1 MKIIKRGPDFI
12 KFRISSEDD
21 LWTTAK
27 LCNKGRKIGMLGERR
42 DQTTA
47 GEEGGR
53 AKSAVRKKI
62 WIELIIE
69 HTEFQTFSDTLRV
82 HGIINEAA
90 FDKGSHHTHVV
101 QIGDEIKLS
110 IDGVWPTED
119 IQLIN
124 SAKKHSSSS
133 KVAIIVA
140 ELDEIILYEVTM
152 HGLRDIATFTM
163 RGGGKYTGNSESSS
177 GIQKGFMKKVTSDIN
192 IQLNKNIPIIICGPG
207 MARERLQEMFD
218 SIDSGRTIRNIA
230 TSMGGRAS
238 ANEILKEGL
247 ALDLLKDHSIIKE
260 IEYLEDA
267 FTRIAKQGAVAYG
280 KNQLN
285 QAMEEGAIE
294 KLLILAELL
303 RDENSKIND
312 ENWSK
317 WCKKLEICGGEMIQ
331 CSSDHDY
338 GMQLESMGGAIA
350 LLRYI
355 L

>member
-1 MKIIKRGPDFI
+1 MKILKRGTDFL
-12 KFRISSEDD
+12 KFRISTEDD

-27 LCNKGRKIGMLGERR
+27 LCTKGRKIGMLGDRR
-42 DQTTA
+42 DQTTT

-53 AKSAVRKKI
+53 AKSATRKKI

-69 HTEFQTFSDTLRV
+69 YTEFQTFSDTLRV

-90 FDKGSHHTHVV
+90 FDKGSHHTHVI

-124 SAKKHSSSS
+124 SAKKHSTSS
-133 KVAIIVA
+133 KVAIVVT
-140 ELDEIILYEVTM
+140 ELDEILLYEVTM

-163 RGGGKYTGNSESSS
+163 RGGGKYTGNMESSS
-177 GIQKGFMKKVTSDIN
+177 SIHKGFMKKVANDIN
-192 IQLNKNIPIIICGPG
+192 LQLNKEIPLIICGPG
-207 MARERLQEMFD
+207 MGRERLQEMFQ
-218 SIDSGRTIRNIA
+218 SIGSERTMRNIA
-230 TSMGGRAS
+230 TSMGGRAA

-260 IEYLEDA
+260 IELLEDA

-280 KNQLN
+280 HNELN

-303 RDENSKIND
+303 RDEDAKIND
-312 ENWSK
+312 QTWSEWSK
-317 WCKKLEICGGEMIQ
+317 KLAISGGDMIQ
-331 CSSDHDY
+331 CSADHDS
-338 GMQLESMGGAIA
+338 GIQLESMGGAIA

>member
-27 LCNKGRKIGMLGERR
+27 LCSKGRKIGMLGERR
-42 DQTTA
+42 DQTTT

-53 AKSAVRKKI
+53 AKSAVRKKV

-69 HTEFQTFSDTLRV
+69 SSEFQTFSDTLRV
-82 HGIINEAA
+82 HGIISEAA
-90 FDKGSHHTHVV
+90 FDKGSHHTHVI

-110 IDGVWPTED
+110 IEGDWPKED

-124 SAKKHSSSS
+124 SAKNHSTSS

-140 ELDEIILYEVTM
+140 EMDEIVLYEVTM

-163 RGGGKYTGNSESSS
+163 RGGGKYTGNAESSNLVH
-177 GIQKGFMKKVTSDIN
+177 KGFMKKVTNDIHL
-192 IQLNKNIPIIICGPG
+192 QLNKEIPIIICGPG
-207 MARERLQEMFD
+207 MARERIQEMFE
-218 SIDSGRTIRNIA
+218 SIKSGRTIRNIA

-260 IEYLEDA
+260 IEHLEDA

-280 KNQLN
+280 QNELN
-285 QAMEEGAIE
+285 RAMEEGAIE

-303 RDENSKIND
+303 RDEDSKINN
-312 ENWSK
+312 ESWSE
-317 WCKKLEICGGEMIQ
+317 WCKKLEISGGEMIQ
-331 CSSDHDY
+331 CSSDHDS

>member
-27 LCNKGRKIGMLGERR
+27 LSKKGRRIGMLGERR
-42 DQTTA
+42 DQTTT

-53 AKSAVRKKI
+53 AKAATRKKT

-69 HTEFQTFSDTLRV
+69 YNEFQTFSDTLRV
-82 HGIINEAA
+82 HGIIHEAA

-110 IDGVWPTED
+110 INGEWPYED

-124 SAKKHSSSS
+124 AARNHSKSS

-140 ELDEIILYEVTM
+140 EMDEIILFLVTM
-152 HGLRDIATFTM
+152 HGMKDIATFSM
-163 RGGGKYTGNSESSS
+163 RGGGKYSGNAKSSNMVLNE
-177 GIQKGFMKKVTSDIN
+177 FMKKVATDII
-192 IQLNKNIPIIICGPG
+192 IQLNRDIPLIICGPG
-207 MARERLQEMFD
+207 MARDKLQSMFN
-218 SIDSGRTIRNIA
+218 SIESGRTIRNIA

-247 ALDLLKDHSIIKE
+247 DLDLLKNHSIIKE
-260 IEYLEDA
+260 IELLEDA

-280 KNQLN
+280 EYELVK
-285 QAMEEGAIE
+285 AMDEGAIE
-294 KLLILAELL
+294 TLLISAELL
-303 RDENSKIND
+303 RDEESKIND
-312 ENWSK
+312 LNWSE
-317 WCKKLEICGGEMIQ
+317 WCKKLELCGGELVQ
-331 CSSDHDY
+331 CSSDHDL
-338 GMQLESMGGAIA
+338 GSQLKSMGGAIA
-350 LLRYI
+350 NLRYI

>member
-1 MKIIKRGPDFI
+1 MKIIKRGPEFL

-42 DQTTA
+42 DQSTA

-53 AKSAVRKKI
+53 AKSAKRKKT

-69 HTEFQTFSDTLRV
+69 YTEFQTFSDTLRV

-101 QIGDEIKLS
+101 QIGDEIK
-110 IDGVWPTED
+110 ITIEGVWPKED
-119 IQLIN
+119 LQLIN
-124 SAKKHSSSS
+124 SAKNHSTSS
-133 KVAIIVA
+133 KVAIVVT
-140 ELDEIILYEVTM
+140 ELDEILLYEVTM
-152 HGLRDIATFTM
+152 HGLRNIATFTM
-163 RGGGKYTGNSESSS
+163 RGGGKYSGNAETSS
-177 GIQKGFMKKVTSDIN
+177 GVHKGFMKKVATDIHL
-192 IQLNKNIPIIICGPG
+192 QLQRDIPLIICGPG
-207 MARERLQEMFD
+207 MARERLEEMFKA
-218 SIDSGRTIRNIA
+218 IEANRTIRNIA
-230 TSMGGRAS
+230 TSMGGHAS

-247 ALDLLKDHSIIKE
+247 ALDLLKDHSIIRE

-280 KNQLN
+280 QNELN
-285 QAMEEGAIE
+285 KAMEEGAIE
-294 KLLILAELL
+294 TLLILAELL
-303 RDENSKIND
+303 RDENSKIN
-312 ENWSK
+312 NQSWSE
-317 WCKKLEICGGEMIQ
+317 WSKKLELSRGELVQ
-331 CSSDHDY
+331 CSSDHDS